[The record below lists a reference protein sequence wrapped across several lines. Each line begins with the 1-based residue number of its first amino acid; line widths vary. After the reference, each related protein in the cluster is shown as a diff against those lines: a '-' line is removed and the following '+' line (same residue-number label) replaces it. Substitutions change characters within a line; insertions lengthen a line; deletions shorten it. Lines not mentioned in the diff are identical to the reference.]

1 MREAAGIAAG
11 RQTEWSITMR
21 VLGFGDFIVRLSPPG
36 YQRFF
41 QAGHFDVN
49 YTGAEANVC
58 VALSHMGVETA
69 FVTRLPEND
78 IAYAGIGELRR
89 HGVDTR
95 GIVFGGERMGVFYL
109 EKGAAQRPS
118 RIVYDRRHSAV
129 AESGPADYEWR
140 EILDGY
146 GWFHITGI
154 TPALGSAMPEICVE
168 ACGTARELGLTVS
181 CDLNY
186 RRNLWT
192 PEEAGSAMRKIMP
205 YVDVLLA
212 NEEDAEKVLGIKA
225 AGSDVMRGVL
235 DDRGYA
241 ETARR
246 IEAEYGIHTVAIS
259 MRRSLS
265 ASDNDWGAMLYR
277 GGKAYFSKRY
287 MIHLVDRVGGGDS
300 FAAGLIYGLVNGF
313 DPQHTIEYAAAASCL
328 KQTMEMDF
336 SLSTAAE
343 VEKLVGGNATGRVGR

>member
-1 MREAAGIAAG
+1 MK
-11 RQTEWSITMR
+11 M
-21 VLGFGDFIVRLSPPG
+21 LGFGDFIVRLSPPG
-36 YQRFF
+36 YERFF
-41 QAGHFDVN
+41 QADHFDIN

-58 VALSHMGVETA
+58 VALAHMGMETA

-89 HGVDTR
+89 HGVDTG
-95 GIVFGGERMGVFYL
+95 GIVFGGDRIGVFYL

-118 RIVYDRRHSAV
+118 RIVYDRRHTAL
-129 AESGPADYEWR
+129 AESTPACYDWKK
-140 EILDGY
+140 LMAGY

-154 TPALGSAMPEICVE
+154 TPALSKTMPEVCIE
-168 ACGTARELGLTVS
+168 ACRTARELGLTVS

-186 RRNLWT
+186 RKNLWT
-192 PEEAGSAMRKIMP
+192 PEEAGATLKKMMP
-205 YVDVLLA
+205 YIDILLA
-212 NEEDAEKVLGIKA
+212 NEEDAEKVLGIRA

-235 DDRGYA
+235 DDRGYE

-277 GGKAYFSKRY
+277 DGRAWFSKRY

-300 FAAGLIYGLVNGF
+300 FAAGLIYGLMNGF
-313 DPQHTIEYAAAASCL
+313 DPQHTVEYAAAASCL

-336 SLSTAAE
+336 SLSTAEE
-343 VEKLVGGNATGRVGR
+343 VEKLVGGNATGRVER

>member
-1 MREAAGIAAG
+1 MK
-11 RQTEWSITMR
+11 M
-21 VLGFGDFIVRLSPPG
+21 LGFGDFIVRLSPPG
-36 YQRFF
+36 YERFF
-41 QAGHFDVN
+41 QADHFEIN

-58 VALSHMGVETA
+58 VALAHMGVQTS

-89 HGVDTR
+89 HGVDTSQ
-95 GIVFGGERMGVFYL
+95 IVFGGDRIGVFYL

-118 RIVYDRRHSAV
+118 RIVYDRGHSALAV
-129 AESGPADYEWR
+129 SVPAYYDWKR
-140 EILDGY
+140 ILNGY
-146 GWFHITGI
+146 SWFHITGI
-154 TPALGSAMPEICVE
+154 TPALGDRMPEVCIE
-168 ACGTARELGLTVS
+168 ACRMARAMGLTVS

-186 RRNLWT
+186 RKNLWT
-192 PEEAGSAMRKIMP
+192 PEQAGRVIKKMLP
-205 YVDVLLA
+205 YIDVLLA

-225 AGSDVMRGVL
+225 AGSNVMQGVL
-235 DDRGYA
+235 DDRGYE
-241 ETARR
+241 ETACR
-246 IEAEYGIHTVAIS
+246 IEAQYGIHRVAIS

-265 ASDNDWGAMLYR
+265 ASDNDWGAMLYQD
-277 GGKAYFSKRY
+277 GKTYFSRRY

-300 FAAGLIYGLVNGF
+300 FAAGLIYGLLNGF

-343 VEKLVGGNATGRVGR
+343 VEKLVGGNVTGRVER